1 MNTATTSRA
10 ESSRKS
16 SCHHERHISGNAL
29 KVYNL
34 FWRLA
39 KKSKTGSISIT
50 NHRIAKL
57 IGAHAGKRGDHITRV
72 KTALVRNGWLEF
84 QGVSKGS
91 KTGTWGGGRYVPIS
105 HNEWSESKAIELGHS
120 PCDPEPVQVQ
130 VSKVKPG
137 GRAYKRKRPD
147 ATDAV
152 EVRTDEEAEV
162 RTAKGDD
169 QSSRAGWEVRTD
181 LVVGSTRTVRG
192 GKYAQSVDL
201 QTVERCVQ
209 LTPQRAAAEP
219 SPTDDP
225 ACAVKPQHQENRQES
240 SPKQEE
246 GIEGVKVVEIKTEM
260 AEPAPH
266 LEDPGAAQGA
276 AVARLRWQ
284 DDMMMRRAGIT
295 DPEEWARLKQQA
307 REKSVQRAAGVAA

>member
-1 MNTATTSRA
+1 MDRGEPTRMNAPTVLA
-10 ESSRKS
+10 ESARKN
-16 SCHHERHISGNAL
+16 SCHHERHMSGIGL

-34 FWRLA
+34 FWRLS
-39 KKSKTGSISIT
+39 KKSKTCSIAIT
-50 NHRIAKL
+50 NQRIAKL
-57 IGAHAGKRGDHITRV
+57 IGARAGKRGDHITRV
-72 KTALVRNGWLEF
+72 KTALVRDGWLEF

-192 GKYAQSVDL
+192 GKY
-201 QTVERCVQ
+201 
-209 LTPQRAAAEP
+209 
-219 SPTDDP
+219 
-225 ACAVKPQHQENRQES
+225 
-240 SPKQEE
+240 
-246 GIEGVKVVEIKTEM
+246 
-260 AEPAPH
+260 
-266 LEDPGAAQGA
+266 
-276 AVARLRWQ
+276 
-284 DDMMMRRAGIT
+284 
-295 DPEEWARLKQQA
+295 
-307 REKSVQRAAGVAA
+307 

>member
-1 MNTATTSRA
+1 
-10 ESSRKS
+10 
-16 SCHHERHISGNAL
+16 
-29 KVYNL
+29 
-34 FWRLA
+34 
-39 KKSKTGSISIT
+39 
-50 NHRIAKL
+50 
-57 IGAHAGKRGDHITRV
+57 
-72 KTALVRNGWLEF
+72 
-84 QGVSKGS
+84 
-91 KTGTWGGGRYVPIS
+91 
-105 HNEWSESKAIELGHS
+105 
-120 PCDPEPVQVQ
+120 
-130 VSKVKPG
+130 
-137 GRAYKRKRPD
+137 
-147 ATDAV
+147 
-152 EVRTDEEAEV
+152 
-162 RTAKGDD
+162 
-169 QSSRAGWEVRTD
+169 
-181 LVVGSTRTVRG
+181 VRG